1 MTRAALA
8 PRISQPRSM
17 PRPVN
22 QPFAVNTAMLL
33 RTLALS
39 LVTLTLAAPR
49 QISAQ
54 QQPATGALTT
64 RAELTAAAARADSAA
79 RAGGSDRDENVRL
92 AAEIRQRL
100 KAGDFRPGDR
110 IVLVY
115 ETDADHRDTL
125 VVRAGGLVDMPWQ
138 STINVDGVLRSEVHA
153 LVAAEVYRFVKAERV
168 DVTPLVRL
176 GVLGE
181 VARPGYF
188 AFSSD
193 MPVTDALMS
202 AGGPTSLA
210 DMRRTTVRRF
220 GREIKSPDETGRAIS
235 SGLTLDQ
242 FGLSAGDELVIG
254 QRRQSAL
261 NPLTTT
267 IGVLAS
273 VVTAYVALNH
283 R

>member
-1 MTRAALA
+1 
-8 PRISQPRSM
+8 
-17 PRPVN
+17 
-22 QPFAVNTAMLL
+22 MLL
-33 RTLALS
+33 RSVALLS
-39 LVTLTLAAPR
+39 ALCALGAPVGLAA
-49 QISAQ
+49 QE
-54 QQPATGALTT
+54 QPATGALTT
-64 RAELTAAAARADSAA
+64 RAELEATAARADSAA
-79 RAGGSDRDENVRL
+79 RAGGSERDENVRL
-92 AAEIRQRL
+92 AADIRQRL
-100 KAGDFRPGDR
+100 RTGDFRPGDR

-125 VVRAGGLVDMPWQ
+125 VVRSGGLVEMPWQ
-138 STINVDGVLRSEVHA
+138 STINVNGVLRSEVQP
-153 LVAAEVYRFVKAERV
+153 LVAAEVLRFVKADRV

-193 MPVTDALMS
+193 MPVTEALMS

-210 DMRRTTVRRF
+210 DMRRTIVRRF
-220 GREIKSPDETGRAIS
+220 GREVNTPDETGRAIS

-254 QRRQSAL
+254 QRRQSTL
-261 NPLTTT
+261 NPVVTT
-267 IGVLAS
+267 IGVVAS
-273 VVTAYVALNH
+273 LVTAYVALNH

>member
-1 MTRAALA
+1 MRGASGLSHGTRGDHPDRRTTQTFAAK
-8 PRISQPRSM
+8 M
-17 PRPVN
+17 
-22 QPFAVNTAMLL
+22 AMLL
-33 RTLALS
+33 RSIPLS
-39 LVTLTLAAPR
+39 LAVCALWAPTR
-49 QISAQ
+49 LHAQ
-54 QQPATGALTT
+54 QHSVAGALTT
-64 RAELTAAAARADSAA
+64 RAELVAAAARADSAA
-79 RAGGSDRDENVRL
+79 RNGGSDRDENTRR
-92 AAEIRQRL
+92 AAGIRQRL
-100 KAGDFRPGDR
+100 QTGDFRAGDR

-115 ETDADHRDTL
+115 ETDAEHRDTL
-125 VVRAGGLVDMPWQ
+125 VVRGGGLLDLPWQ
-138 STINVDGVLRSEVHA
+138 STVNVDGILRSEIQS
-153 LVAAEVYRFVKAERV
+153 LVATEVYRFVKAERV
-168 DVTPLVRL
+168 EVTPLVRL

-210 DMRRTTVRRF
+210 DMRRTVVRRF
-220 GREIKSPDETGRAIS
+220 GRELKTSDETGRAIS

-261 NPLTTT
+261 TPMVTA
-267 IGVLAS
+267 IGVVAS
-273 VVTAYVALNH
+273 LVTAYVAINH